1 MLGVKHLR
9 GDRTAARA
17 VHFDAHVLI
26 DKGSWKAQQRTSGY
40 RLIANA
46 DQPCKETNP

>member
-1 MLGVKHLR
+1 MLGSNIT
-9 GDRTAARA
+9 GDRTAVGA
-17 VHFDAHVLI
+17 VHLDAHVLI